1 MSKLNRSLLKNRFK
15 AGQMPCE
22 EDFIDLIDSM
32 VNVEEEGIEK
42 TRETGLKISQITDSG
57 KLMSFYEN
65 STEGQ
70 PLWHAEVRMDTNG
83 NQSAF
88 HLSTPS
94 IDPASSVLSLVGS
107 LPDSDKESF
116 GVGIGTREPECELD
130 VHGIVASSGRL
141 GKENEKFKVPT
152 DGKWHDI
159 TEEMTGCQAFEIMA
173 GAGGQEDEGRFALT
187 HAIALN
193 VFHGHTKIR
202 KTQSYYGGRGSRI
215 DIRWASGSDKY
226 KFKLQLRVHCAYKD
240 GSFVRYRLTKLW
252 YDNFME
258 TTLD

>member
-1 MSKLNRSLLKNRFK
+1 MAKLNRSLLKNRFK

-32 VNVEEEGIEK
+32 VNMEEEGIEK

-70 PLWHAEVRMDTNG
+70 PLWQAEMRLDMNAERSG
-83 NQSAF
+83 M
-88 HLSTPS
+88 HLSTPGV
-94 IDPASSVLSLVGS
+94 DEASSVLSLVGPQ
-107 LPDSDKESF
+107 PDSEKKDIA
-116 GVGIGTREPECELD
+116 VGIGTREPECELD
-130 VHGIVASSGRL
+130 VHGIIASSGRI

-159 TEEMTGCQAFEIMA
+159 TDEMSGCQAFEIMA

-193 VFHGHTKIR
+193 VFHGHSKIN

-215 DIRWASGSDKY
+215 DVRWKSGSKKY
-226 KFKLQLRVHCAYKD
+226 SFKLQLRVHCAYKD
-240 GSFVRYRLTKLW
+240 GSYIRYRLTKLW
-252 YDNFME
+252 YDNFMV
-258 TTLD
+258 TALD

>member
-1 MSKLNRSLLKNRFK
+1 MAKLNRSLLKNRFR

-22 EDFIDLIDSM
+22 EDFHDLIDSM

-65 STEGQ
+65 STEGS
-70 PLWHAEVRMDTNG
+70 PLWHSEIRKNVNG
-83 NQSAF
+83 NRSGL
-88 HLSTPS
+88 HLSTPG
-94 IDPASSVLSLVGS
+94 IDDSSSVLSLVGPM
-107 LPDSDKESF
+107 PDGESAPI
-116 GVGIGTREPECELD
+116 GVGIGTREPECTLD
-130 VHGIVASSGRL
+130 VKGVIASSGRI
-141 GKENEKFKVPT
+141 GKENANFRVPT

-159 TEEMTGCQAFEIMA
+159 TEELSGCQTFEIVA

-187 HAIALN
+187 HAIAVN
-193 VFHGHTKIR
+193 VFHGR
-202 KTQSYYGGRGSRI
+202 PRVRATQSYYGGRGSRI
-215 DIRWASGSDKY
+215 DVRWIAGSEKY
-226 KFKLQLRVHCAYKD
+226 RFKLQLRVRCAYKN